1 MASLWMSL
9 VRRPMMAIERLVE
22 ARTGRLEWWC
32 VDKGGREN
40 VQVLYL

>member
-1 MASLWMSL
+1 
-9 VRRPMMAIERLVE
+9 MMAIERLVE

-32 VDKGGREN
+32 VDEGGREN